1 MIKKNKKKNE
11 MNEKARTRSSVK
23 PSEMVCA
30 PRKSISHPQ
39 RMMLSEGKKEDE
51 EKGGGGGKN

>member
-1 MIKKNKKKNE
+1 MEKNYNMIKKNKKKNE
-11 MNEKARTRSSVK
+11 MNVKARTRSNVK

-39 RMMLSEGKKEDE
+39 RMMLGE
-51 EKGGGGGKN
+51 

>member
-1 MIKKNKKKNE
+1 
-11 MNEKARTRSSVK
+11 
-23 PSEMVCA
+23 MVCA